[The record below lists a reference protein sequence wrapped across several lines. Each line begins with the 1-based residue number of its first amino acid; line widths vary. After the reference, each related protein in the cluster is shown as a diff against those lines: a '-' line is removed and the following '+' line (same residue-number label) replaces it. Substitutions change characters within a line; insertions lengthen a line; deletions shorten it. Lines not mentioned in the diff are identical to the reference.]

1 MKRKL
6 LLRPINVDG
15 GGCCK
20 CIKATYCHMAWTN
33 FTRELIGMR
42 DGFSVTGVVEIYE
55 DSDRP

>member
-1 MKRKL
+1 M
-6 LLRPINVDG
+6 G
-15 GGCCK
+15 WGCCK